1 MVDSKLISQKETSVE
16 IIDFRKPEV
25 RELFSRLLP
34 DQALQQIKSKK
45 TGDSFLGLSR
55 PFKLVTIP
63 NHDDIEYLI
72 KGNQAKN
79 SRWDLWEKLLSE
91 SNLNLEIIVLLT
103 ENLPEYKVSRNRLF
117 LPEFLT
123 EKRIRIIWSSSLNG
137 IFWSQNYQNY
147 PSALLHWNSDN
158 VFQGNFEALVK
169 PLTVPEIFEYVFTTT
184 KPGEIYNPGLR
195 QAAFGSGYK
204 KEGRDI
210 LFEAAKHITG
220 AGNLLSSGSDE
231 FPKVDVSDFYKGKLS
246 PSLPVYKE
254 GIFSEIDK
262 VGKSSIEMCKLFGAT
277 NSIVSKDQIPSF
289 SQRLEKTYKEYINS
303 ISQFVKS
310 LHKTKDKLESLVST
324 IDAKDGFDE
333 DEYIKIVENNIDFYS
348 SKPEIPSHERPIRV
362 SSAIFLDILQGLK
375 KGNNIKEYKILLRRV
390 IKEIQPNSKDKT
402 KQQLVNIWSPLT
414 ANGGILDPKID
425 TGKLEKEVKKIFG
438 NRIVKFF
445 FNFPWSILDKKRILI
460 FVLALITML
469 LSIFWAVSTFI
480 AGSPGDDPVF
490 QSSGFVWWDTF
501 ITNFFRNTQ
510 WEDVLI
516 NIVGTAAALWVGI
529 YLIAKHI
536 INNIERVGRKLSI
549 HLIPEIVRDA
559 KVFLWRTLI
568 NDWVLAG
575 DRFEVIN
582 YLESIV
588 TILEQVEELL
598 VENYLQLDDED
609 DSIFQ
614 NRHLEPNPILEIN
627 LNSVSENGIYKDFE
641 GSVNILKSDLISL
654 LELSFDQEWMK
665 IRGAIGRNFVPERIL
680 QNFKKNLTE
689 FEQRTVDNSILDSK
703 IALTT
708 EGQEQREKIIKN
720 LWSEGD
726 YPREKVLDLM
736 ELNEESEL
744 VHFLNS
750 DEVSLL
756 NGRSEGIIF
765 LRFAPLVLDLPGYA
779 QFVRT
784 KESKVAGVMRLV
796 PMSIQFEYLRFEA
809 SNETLESVI

>member
-1 MVDSKLISQKETSVE
+1 MILY
-16 IIDFRKPEV
+16 F
-25 RELFSRLLP
+25 
-34 DQALQQIKSKK
+34 
-45 TGDSFLGLSR
+45 
-55 PFKLVTIP
+55 
-63 NHDDIEYLI
+63 NHLD
-72 KGNQAKN
+72 
-79 SRWDLWEKLLSE
+79 
-91 SNLNLEIIVLLT
+91 
-103 ENLPEYKVSRNRLF
+103 
-117 LPEFLT
+117 
-123 EKRIRIIWSSSLNG
+123 
-137 IFWSQNYQNY
+137 
-147 PSALLHWNSDN
+147 
-158 VFQGNFEALVK
+158 
-169 PLTVPEIFEYVFTTT
+169 
-184 KPGEIYNPGLR
+184 
-195 QAAFGSGYK
+195 
-204 KEGRDI
+204 
-210 LFEAAKHITG
+210 
-220 AGNLLSSGSDE
+220 
-231 FPKVDVSDFYKGKLS
+231 
-246 PSLPVYKE
+246 
-254 GIFSEIDK
+254 
-262 VGKSSIEMCKLFGAT
+262 LFGGT
-277 NSIVSKDQIPSF
+277 
-289 SQRLEKTYKEYINS
+289 R
-303 ISQFVKS
+303 S
-310 LHKTKDKLESLVST
+310 LQT
-324 IDAKDGFDE
+324 
-333 DEYIKIVENNIDFYS
+333 
-348 SKPEIPSHERPIRV
+348 
-362 SSAIFLDILQGLK
+362 
-375 KGNNIKEYKILLRRV
+375 
-390 IKEIQPNSKDKT
+390 
-402 KQQLVNIWSPLT
+402 
-414 ANGGILDPKID
+414 
-425 TGKLEKEVKKIFG
+425 
-438 NRIVKFF
+438 
-445 FNFPWSILDKKRILI
+445 
-460 FVLALITML
+460 
-469 LSIFWAVSTFI
+469 
-480 AGSPGDDPVF
+480 
-490 QSSGFVWWDTF
+490 
-501 ITNFFRNTQ
+501 FRNTQ

-516 NIVGTAAALWVGI
+516 NIVGTAAALWIGI

-680 QNFKKNLTE
+680 QNFKKNLIE

-708 EGQEQREKIIKN
+708 EGQEQREQIIKN

-796 PMSIQFEYLRFEA
+796 PMSIQFEYLRFEV

>member
-63 NHDDIEYLI
+63 HHDDVEYLI

-103 ENLPEYKVSRNRLF
+103 ENLPDYKISRNRLF

-123 EKRIRIIWSSSLNG
+123 EKRIRIIWTSSLNG

-158 VFQGNFEALVK
+158 VFQGNFEALIK
-169 PLTVPEIFEYVFTTT
+169 PLTVPEIFEYVFTST

-220 AGNLLSSGSDE
+220 SGNLFSSGSDK

-254 GIFSEIDK
+254 GIFSEIDI

-303 ISQFVKS
+303 ISQFVKT

-402 KQQLVNIWSPLT
+402 KQQLANIWSPLT
-414 ANGGILDPKID
+414 TNGGILDPKID

-445 FNFPWSILDKKRILI
+445 FNFPWSIFDKKRILI

-490 QSSGFVWWDTF
+490 QSSGLVWWDTF

-516 NIVGTAAALWVGI
+516 NIVGTAVALWIGI

-598 VENYLQLDDED
+598 VENYLQLVDED

-641 GSVNILKSDLISL
+641 GSVDILKSDLISL

-665 IRGAIGRNFVPERIL
+665 IRGAIGRNLVPERIL

-689 FEQRTVDNSILDSK
+689 FEKRTIDNSILDSK
-703 IALTT
+703 IALTI
-708 EGQEQREKIIKN
+708 EGQEQREQIIKN

-736 ELNEESEL
+736 ELTEESEL

-765 LRFAPLVLDLPGYA
+765 LRFAPFVLDLPSYA

-796 PMSIQFEYLRFEA
+796 PMSIQFEYLRFET